1 LSNCLKQYLWKQ
13 GDVSSNELFSAVVF
27 GMLRQSFKLMNDMF
41 GYILLGPIPS
51 TAVISDGVILVIE
64 ILNVTKK
71 EIFSSFPE
79 YDVINLR
86 TFPVC

>member
-1 LSNCLKQYLWKQ
+1 
-13 GDVSSNELFSAVVF
+13 
-27 GMLRQSFKLMNDMF
+27 MNDMF